1 MARSGT
7 TAERTECIV
16 GEFSVWHWAI
26 ALGVAVLLFGS
37 AKLPDLARGLG
48 QSMRILRA
56 ETRALHTDGDPIGE
70 HDTAGDR
77 PAAQTSDAAA
87 DRSSPSAPTM

>member
-1 MARSGT
+1 M
-7 TAERTECIV
+7 
-16 GEFSVWHWAI
+16 GEFSVWHWTI
-26 ALGVAVLLFGS
+26 TLGVAVLLFGS

-56 ETRALHTDGDPIGE
+56 ETRALRTDEEPARA

-77 PAAQTSDAAA
+77 PVAQTSDAAA
-87 DRSSPSAPTM
+87 ERSSPSTPTM

>member
-1 MARSGT
+1 M
-7 TAERTECIV
+7 

-26 ALGVAVLLFGS
+26 AVGVAVLLFGS

-56 ETRALHTDGDPIGE
+56 ETRALRTDDAPARP
-70 HDTAGDR
+70 DDDAGDR
-77 PAAQTSDAAA
+77 PSAQANDAAA
-87 DRSSPSAPTM
+87 ERSSPSAPSM

>member
-1 MARSGT
+1 M
-7 TAERTECIV
+7 
-16 GEFSVWHWAI
+16 GEFSVWHWAV

-48 QSMRILRA
+48 QSMRILRV
-56 ETRALHTDGDPIGE
+56 ETRALRTDEDPGRA

-77 PAAQTSDAAA
+77 PAAQASDAAA
-87 DRSSPSAPTM
+87 ERSSPSAASS